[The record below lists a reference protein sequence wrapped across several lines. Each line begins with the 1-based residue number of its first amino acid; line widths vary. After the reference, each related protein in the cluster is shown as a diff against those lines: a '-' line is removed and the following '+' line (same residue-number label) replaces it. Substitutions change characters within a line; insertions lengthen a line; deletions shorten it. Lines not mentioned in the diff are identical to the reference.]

1 MYSLSLLIL
10 YGFLLLQ
17 STSFTMIE
25 QIFDLNK
32 YICNCFQIVNGSQD
46 YQSSTPNV
54 VNGGQWRKCQT
65 FWFQSLLLFVFHKF
79 QSDHC
84 QALSWRQYSHSL
96 CELNACCSCSFFGK
110 STQLSGPRCLCKHI
124 FYLICMEFCVFWSDL
139 VFMYLYFSPNL
150 LCLAHSL
157 LVDTHHPLVLDAA
170 HICLQKNVLRIC
182 IYYLYNFH
190 LVFGMGSSAAHTS
203 CIKIHCG
210 LFT

>member
-1 MYSLSLLIL
+1 MYSVSLLIL

-17 STSFTMIE
+17 STSFTMIK

-84 QALSWRQYSHSL
+84 QALSWRQYSHSR
-96 CELNACCSCSFFGK
+96 CELNACCSCSSFWQKHSLVHGAFV
-110 STQLSGPRCLCKHI
+110 HI
-124 FYLICMEFCVFWSDL
+124 FSIWSVWNSVYSDLILYLCICIFHLICSVW
-139 VFMYLYFSPNL
+139 
-150 LCLAHSL
+150 
-157 LVDTHHPLVLDAA
+157 
-170 HICLQKNVLRIC
+170 
-182 IYYLYNFH
+182 
-190 LVFGMGSSAAHTS
+190 HTAF
-203 CIKIHCG
+203 
-210 LFT
+210 L